1 MKQKHPFP
9 DLLNSEIGVL
19 IDDVI
24 HNERDRAIMKR
35 RLCDGVFFEP
45 LAEEFGM
52 STQQVKAIYSRCIR
66 KLSKHIK

>member
-9 DLLNSEIGVL
+9 DLLNSEIGDL

-45 LAEEFGM
+45 LAEEFNM
-52 STQQVKAIYSRCIR
+52 STQHVKTIYSRCIS
-66 KLSKHIK
+66 KLSKRIK

>member
-45 LAEEFGM
+45 LAEEFNI
-52 STQQVKAIYSRCIR
+52 STQQVKTIYSRCIS
-66 KLSKHIK
+66 KLSKHVK